1 MRASSSGIHKP
12 RWRSYTAFVLA
23 GGGARGA
30 LQVGALRAL
39 LECGEWPDVIVG
51 TSIGAW
57 NGAVL
62 ARDPTLVGVEAI
74 EAAWRAANPSRVLL
88 GVEPPRG
95 STQAIAAMRALTAV
109 RRLAG

>member
-1 MRASSSGIHKP
+1 MSQIHRP

-39 LECGEWPDVIVG
+39 LEHGDSPDVVVG

-57 NGAVL
+57 NGACL
-62 ARDPTLVGVEAI
+62 ALRPTIEGVEWLTD
-74 EAAWRAANPSRVLL
+74 AWLSTNANRLLLGNDSLRSSPAQAVNIGRVL
-88 GVEPPRG
+88 
-95 STQAIAAMRALTAV
+95 
-109 RRLAG
+109 